1 MNYRDCYNLQC
12 ISEFVVRV
20 PDLCLVSFHDF
31 ALLSTLIISRSQLVL
46 PSHSIVGRR
55 SNVIH
60 SFFFFDL
67 FRRIPFGF
75 LFTLLLSRSDFL
87 RPLEPLFLYKYP

>member
-12 ISEFVVRV
+12 ISGFVVRV

-60 SFFFFDL
+60 L